1 MNSRYK
7 NLLLAALGTMLLYGC
22 SKVKEDH
29 NAIADESLK
38 ITLFELVSA
47 NPDLSTFTKY
57 LVQTGYDKVLSS
69 SKSYTVYAPVNS
81 ALTSLDPSIVNDA
94 AKLKLF
100 VGNHIAGQLYRTA
113 DVPVLTRISM
123 LNNKYNN
130 LKGTQIGDAVIR
142 NADKYAANGLLQV
155 VDKFLPALDNS
166 WEVLSANADIP
177 LKQKTF
183 MLSLFRNVFDT
194 SNAVVIGVNPTTGE
208 PIYQQGTDS
217 VYTNLFWN
225 RVHDLKKEDKQYT
238 LFVLTDAAW
247 DAEVTKF
254 KPYYVVTNNADS
266 NTLVTSWNIVKDFA
280 VDTLYGNPSAIPDTV
295 LSEFGT
301 KLPVER
307 SAIVKTIKTSNGIV
321 YIMSKMNV
329 LPASKMKT
337 ILIEG
342 ENYSYTSH
350 PRRGNTYFRD
360 RVNTITGLDF
370 RDVLV
375 VNHGVALFALRYD
388 IPEVPSIK
396 YKAYWVAVND
406 FQTATFS
413 QRLQMGSFATSPYL
427 TVGLNNY
434 NEIYLGEFT
443 APQYSPVLSMYLIAA
458 NSTSNAVNPL
468 VCDYI
473 KLVPSL

>member
-1 MNSRYK
+1 MKSRYK
-7 NLLLAALGTMLLYGC
+7 SLLLVALGTMLLYGC
-22 SKVKEDH
+22 SKVKEER
-29 NAIADESLK
+29 NAITDESLK
-38 ITLFELVSA
+38 ITLFELVNA
-47 NPDLSTFTKY
+47 NPDLSTFAKY
-57 LVQTGYDKVLSS
+57 LVQTGYDKVLNS
-69 SKSYTVYAPVNS
+69 SKSFTVYAPVNS
-81 ALTSLDPSIVNDA
+81 ALATLDPAIVNDA

-113 DVPVLTRISM
+113 DVPVLTRVGM
-123 LNNKYNN
+123 LNSKYNN
-130 LKGTQIGDAVIR
+130 LKGTQIGDAVIK

-155 VDKFLPALDNS
+155 IDKFLPALDNS
-166 WEVLSANADIP
+166 WEVLSTSADIP
-177 LKQKTF
+177 LKQKAF

-194 SNAVVIGVNPTTGE
+194 SNAIIIGVHPTTGE
-208 PIYQQGTDS
+208 PIYQPGTDS

-225 RVHDLKKEDKQYT
+225 RVHDLKNEQKQYT

-247 DAEVTKF
+247 DSEVTKF

-266 NTLVTSWNIVKDFA
+266 NTLVTSWNVVKDFA
-280 VDTLYGNPSAIPDTV
+280 VDTLYGNPSAIPDTIT
-295 LSEFGT
+295 SEFGT

-342 ENYSYTSH
+342 ESYTSTNVD
-350 PRRGNTYFRD
+350 RRGNTYFRD
-360 RVNTITGLDF
+360 RINTLTGKDF

-375 VNHGVALFALRYD
+375 LGHNSSGFNIRYELKE
-388 IPEVPSIK
+388 IPSIK
-396 YKAYWVAVND
+396 YKAYWMAYND
-406 FQTATFS
+406 FQTATYTQKLAIGTVAS
-413 QRLQMGSFATSPYL
+413 ATFAMTN
-427 TVGLNNY
+427 VVALNF

-443 APQYSPVLSMYLIAA
+443 MSQYAPLYNIYLVA
-458 NSTSNAVNPL
+458 NGTNPI

>member
-1 MNSRYK
+1 MMSRYK
-7 NLLLAALGTMLLYGC
+7 LFLQFALGIMLLYGC

-29 NAIADESLK
+29 NTITDESLK
-38 ITLFELVSA
+38 ITLFELVNS
-47 NPDLSTFTKY
+47 NPDLSTFAKY

-69 SKSYTVYAPVNS
+69 SKNHTVYAPVNS
-81 ALTSLDPSIVNDA
+81 ALASLDPAIVNNA

-123 LNNKYNN
+123 LSNKYNN
-130 LKGTQIGDAVIR
+130 LKGTQIGDAVIK

-155 VDKFLPALDNS
+155 IDKFLPALDNS
-166 WEVLSANADIP
+166 WEVLSANVDIP

-194 SNAVVIGVNPTTGE
+194 KNAVVIGVNPTTGE
-208 PIYQQGTDS
+208 PIYQPGTDS
-217 VYTNLFWN
+217 VFTNLFWS
-225 RVHDLKKEDKQYT
+225 RVHDLKNEQKQYT

-247 DAEVTKF
+247 DTEVTKF
-254 KPYYVVTNNADS
+254 KPYYVVPNNADS
-266 NTLVTSWNIVKDFA
+266 NTLVTSWNVLKDFA
-280 VDTLYGNPSAIPDTV
+280 VDTVYNPSSIPDTIV
-295 LSEFGT
+295 SKFGT

-321 YIMSKMNV
+321 YIMNKMNV
-329 LPASKMKT
+329 LPSSKMKT

-342 ENYSYTSH
+342 ENYTSTSND
-350 PRRGNTYFRD
+350 RRGNTYFRD
-360 RVNTITGLDF
+360 RVNTLTGKDF

-375 VNHGVALFALRYD
+375 LGHAVTGFSIRYELQ
-388 IPEVPSIK
+388 EVPSIK
-396 YKAYWVAVND
+396 YKAYWMAYND
-406 FQTATFS
+406 FQTAAYTQKLAIGTVASATFA
-413 QRLQMGSFATSPYL
+413 LTNVAPLSF
-427 TVGLNNY
+427 
-434 NEIYLGEFT
+434 NEIYIGEFT
-443 APQYSPVLSMYLIAA
+443 MTQYAPLFNIYLVA
-458 NSTSNAVNPL
+458 NATNPI